1 MGWGCR
7 GIRNCA
13 RQTSLFRFLAPSTRE
28 RSTAAPRDRF
38 PTTLYPCRTA
48 PWQSGRLDGQLV
60 RLHRQTC
67 QKSHTWKGQV
77 SRRTTSAC
85 PARFPPAV
93 APSSETP
100 PALSPCPLYFREP
113 PTKQTWPWCHLQIL
127 RCARPRFGSQFRPG
141 TPKIFGGY
149 RILGRGFLPMTE
161 TRLPFCSVEEAAEE
175 IRQGRMIV
183 LVDDEDRENEGDLT
197 MAAEKITPEAIN
209 FMAKYGRGL
218 ICLTL
223 TEQRCE
229 ELNLPLMSP
238 INTSQHRT
246 AFCEAIDARVGVST
260 GISASDRAITILT
273 AIDPK
278 TRPQDLARPGHM
290 FPLRA
295 RNGGVLVRAGQTEA
309 SVDLSRIAGLNPSGV
324 ICEIMNEDGTMARVP
339 QLIEFCR
346 EHNLKMLTVA
356 DLIRYRMA
364 HERYV
369 RRMAEA
375 ILPTRYGD
383 FRMIAYSC
391 DVDHDQHVA
400 LIRGDL
406 TGADPPLVRVHSHC
420 LTGDVFGSNTCDC
433 SELIARSLELI
444 ARENRGLFLYLHHT
458 GRGFTIDTP
467 ETPGSLPKIHFHTR
481 GQLDRDAARQRM
493 VQHESGIG
501 AQILIDLGLK
511 DIRVVTNHP
520 KKVVA
525 LEGYGIRIA
534 DQVPLNLTSPKPTH
548 QHF

>member
-1 MGWGCR
+1 
-7 GIRNCA
+7 
-13 RQTSLFRFLAPSTRE
+13 
-28 RSTAAPRDRF
+28 
-38 PTTLYPCRTA
+38 
-48 PWQSGRLDGQLV
+48 
-60 RLHRQTC
+60 
-67 QKSHTWKGQV
+67 
-77 SRRTTSAC
+77 
-85 PARFPPAV
+85 
-93 APSSETP
+93 
-100 PALSPCPLYFREP
+100 
-113 PTKQTWPWCHLQIL
+113 
-127 RCARPRFGSQFRPG
+127 
-141 TPKIFGGY
+141 
-149 RILGRGFLPMTE
+149 MTE

-238 INTSQHRT
+238 INTSLHRT
-246 AFCEAIDARVGVST
+246 AFCEAIDARVGVTT

-324 ICEIMNEDGTMARVP
+324 ICEIMNEDGTMSRVP
-339 QLIEFCR
+339 QLAEFCR
-346 EHNLKMLTVA
+346 EHNLKMVTVA
-356 DLIRYRMA
+356 DLIRYRMQ

-369 RRMAEA
+369 RRIAETV
-375 ILPTRYGD
+375 LPTRYGD
-383 FRMIAYSC
+383 FRMIAYAS
-391 DVDHDQHVA
+391 DVDHDQHIA
-400 LIRGDL
+400 LIRGEL
-406 TGADPPLVRVHSHC
+406 EGPTPPLVRVHSHC
-420 LTGDVFGSNTCDC
+420 LTGDVFGSTSCDC
-433 SELIARSLELI
+433 PDLVAKSLQKIAE
-444 ARENRGLFLYLHHT
+444 EDRGVFLYLHHT
-458 GRGFTIDTP
+458 GRGYTIDTP
-467 ETPGSLPKIHFHTR
+467 EAPGTLPKIHFHSR
-481 GQLDRDAARQRM
+481 GQLDREPARQRM

-501 AQILIDLGLK
+501 AQVLIDLGLK
-511 DIRVVTNHP
+511 DIRVITNHP

-534 DQVPLNLTSPKPTH
+534 DQVPLEFTSPRATH